1 MIDLIKKAMYTGIG
15 FAALTREKVEEVARD
30 FVEQGK
36 MSEQEGRKMVDELMA
51 KSKESKE
58 ELARHVEVLV
68 QHQLE
73 KLDMARKSEMEEL
86 RAELSG
92 LRERLQALEQK

>member
-1 MIDLIKKAMYTGIG
+1 MIDLIKKAMFTGIG